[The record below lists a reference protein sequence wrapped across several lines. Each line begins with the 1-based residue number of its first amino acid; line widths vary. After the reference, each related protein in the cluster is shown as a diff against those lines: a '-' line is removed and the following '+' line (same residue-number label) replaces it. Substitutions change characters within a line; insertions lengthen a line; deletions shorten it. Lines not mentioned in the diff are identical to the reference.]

1 MYSPV
6 HGLQI
11 HLKVN
16 VHHANDSRAYEVK
29 VKCEML
35 PKHYGTEQVPHC
47 ETALA

>member
-6 HGLQI
+6 HGFQI

-16 VHHANDSRAYEVK
+16 SHHAKDSHAYEVK
-29 VKCEML
+29 VQCEMG
-35 PKHYGTEQVPHC
+35 PKHYGTEKVPRC